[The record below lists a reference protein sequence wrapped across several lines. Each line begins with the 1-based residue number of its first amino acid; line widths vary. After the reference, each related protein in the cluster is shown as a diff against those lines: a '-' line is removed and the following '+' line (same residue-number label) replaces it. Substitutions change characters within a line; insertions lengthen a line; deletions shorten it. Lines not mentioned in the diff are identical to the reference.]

1 MSQSQKMTDFPLQA
15 YIDELKF
22 MGMPFEMFQHIFK
35 YITYWAPL
43 RGVSK
48 QLEAH
53 IKGCMDTPTGSTLKA
68 HYKLDANRF
77 NSAPHLLKPGA
88 LAEIHLYCR
97 LYQLTRLTVNDV
109 VTAQQ
114 FYTFAEGLVQNAV
127 HLTSLS
133 LSNTRFVIERLQ
145 PLSRLTNLTE
155 FNMSFNPC
163 LARAQQY
170 LALPPNL
177 RSLKL
182 DSCGMRGMGYGW
194 ATQVTGLKLLSLS
207 GNVYQGQDGGYVSRH
222 IHCFSQLQK
231 LELRNSVL
239 ELQPL
244 AAILDN
250 VSTVLT
256 SLDIAYN
263 LLGALTGPSD
273 RTALYTAL
281 ARLTALTEL
290 NLAGCFFEGPAEL
303 AAAVSAMSAL
313 TLLDASVCGL
323 SDPLSADAAAEIAA
337 LEARGVRV
345 IR

>member
-1 MSQSQKMTDFPLQA
+1 M
-15 YIDELKF
+15 
-22 MGMPFEMFQHIFK
+22 
-35 YITYWAPL
+35 
-43 RGVSK
+43 
-48 QLEAH
+48 
-53 IKGCMDTPTGSTLKA
+53 
-68 HYKLDANRF
+68 
-77 NSAPHLLKPGA
+77 
-88 LAEIHLYCR
+88 
-97 LYQLTRLTVNDV
+97 YQLTSLTVNHV
-109 VTAQQ
+109 VPDEQ
-114 FYTFAEGLVQNAV
+114 FYTFGEMLAQNAV
-127 HLTSLS
+127 HLTHLY
-133 LSNTRFVIERLQ
+133 LIDTRLVIHRMQ
-145 PLSRLTNLTE
+145 TLSRVTNLTE

-163 LARAQQY
+163 LARAQHL

-182 DSCGMRGMGYGW
+182 DSCGMRGMGNGW

-207 GNVYQGQDGGYVSRH
+207 GNVYQGQNGGYVPLH
-222 IHCFSQLQK
+222 MHWFPLLQK
-231 LELRNSVL
+231 LELRNSAL

-250 VSTVLT
+250 VSTALT

-263 LLGALTGPSD
+263 LLGAFNGPLD
-273 RTALYTAL
+273 RTALYTSL

-323 SDPLSADAAAEIAA
+323 SDPLSADAAAEITA

>member
-1 MSQSQKMTDFPLQA
+1 
-15 YIDELKF
+15 
-22 MGMPFEMFQHIFK
+22 
-35 YITYWAPL
+35 
-43 RGVSK
+43 
-48 QLEAH
+48 
-53 IKGCMDTPTGSTLKA
+53 
-68 HYKLDANRF
+68 
-77 NSAPHLLKPGA
+77 
-88 LAEIHLYCR
+88 
-97 LYQLTRLTVNDV
+97 
-109 VTAQQ
+109 
-114 FYTFAEGLVQNAV
+114 
-127 HLTSLS
+127 
-133 LSNTRFVIERLQ
+133 
-145 PLSRLTNLTE
+145 
-155 FNMSFNPC
+155 
-163 LARAQQY
+163 
-170 LALPPNL
+170 
-177 RSLKL
+177 
-182 DSCGMRGMGYGW
+182 
-194 ATQVTGLKLLSLS
+194 
-207 GNVYQGQDGGYVSRH
+207 
-222 IHCFSQLQK
+222 
-231 LELRNSVL
+231 L

-313 TLLDASVCGL
+313 KILDVTTTGL